1 MACAL
6 HRHRLVGQ
14 RMPAIASERQENPS
28 DPPNPREERAVHQ
41 LRVPCTELP
50 EEKDMTKLS
59 EKSQEL
65 VAAGLGVSMTQK
77 AAAISEAVVISF
89 HRVETTLNA

>member
-1 MACAL
+1 MPT
-6 HRHRLVGQ
+6 LV
-14 RMPAIASERQENPS
+14 SERQENLS
-28 DPPNPREERAVHQ
+28 DPTSPREERAVHQ
-41 LRVPCTELP
+41 LRVPCAELP

-65 VAAGLGVSMTQK
+65 VAAGPGVSMTQK

-89 HRVETTLNA
+89 HRVDSDKATTLNA